1 MIKFPQ
7 RSFYFA
13 QLAPINKNIDF
24 PLNLGYND
32 HYTHHAQYRG
42 SLAQRLSLKYRR
54 TSLELQFKRHYLDLL
69 QAICNQS
76 YDSLQVLCE
85 NELL

>member
-32 HYTHHAQYRG
+32 HPKTPKPR
-42 SLAQRLSLKYRR
+42 
-54 TSLELQFKRHYLDLL
+54 
-69 QAICNQS
+69 
-76 YDSLQVLCE
+76 VLI
-85 NELL
+85 LIHKIKI